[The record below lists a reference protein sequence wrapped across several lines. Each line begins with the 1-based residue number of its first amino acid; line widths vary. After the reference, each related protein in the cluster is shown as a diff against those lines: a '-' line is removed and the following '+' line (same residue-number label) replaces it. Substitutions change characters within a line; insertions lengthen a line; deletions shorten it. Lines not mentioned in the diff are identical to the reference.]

1 MEGWCQ
7 LDFNG
12 SFIINWL
19 AQDSWKNS
27 TGAQNAFYLST
38 GQTIGSYEPN
48 PGPEK
53 RVGDENASFDSMARH
68 TFTDNDP
75 AYEITE
81 GKNFDYVIRQQ
92 LLPGNYS
99 SFELKDVLDSCL
111 KYRSASVMTALGNDV
126 TRFFNIENR
135 SNTIVFRADS
145 NFLKTDEAYN
155 NVTYYFR
162 IKVQAGSNQE
172 IDSHNHYQRSN
183 EFYAIENTAS
193 RTIVSDRM
201 QDTQNTNQSWVKGN
215 TVLTDGEITVTKR
228 IREADITW
236 AHGNPVFR
244 FRITGKDQ
252 LGATHVYEK
261 YVEFKPGKYAMAG
274 EDAVMKCSFA
284 GIQPGTYT
292 VSELPTL
299 RYQFEYILP
308 DTANVTASDKTGIV
322 SISMAQR
329 KAALTFKNKKTRYD
343 RYSHTDVVTN
353 IVPVS

>member
-1 MEGWCQ
+1 
-7 LDFNG
+7 
-12 SFIINWL
+12 
-19 AQDSWKNS
+19 
-27 TGAQNAFYLST
+27 
-38 GQTIGSYEPN
+38 
-48 PGPEK
+48 
-53 RVGDENASFDSMARH
+53 
-68 TFTDNDP
+68 
-75 AYEITE
+75 
-81 GKNFDYVIRQQ
+81 
-92 LLPGNYS
+92 
-99 SFELKDVLDSCL
+99 
-111 KYRSASVMTALGNDV
+111 MTALGNDV

-252 LGATHVYEK
+252 LGAMHVYEK

-274 EDAVMKCSFA
+274 EDAVMKCSFT
-284 GIQPGTYT
+284 GIQPGTYM

-299 RYQFEYILP
+299 RYQFEDILP
-308 DTANVTASDKTGIV
+308 DTTNVTASDKTGIV
-322 SISMAQR
+322 SISMAKR